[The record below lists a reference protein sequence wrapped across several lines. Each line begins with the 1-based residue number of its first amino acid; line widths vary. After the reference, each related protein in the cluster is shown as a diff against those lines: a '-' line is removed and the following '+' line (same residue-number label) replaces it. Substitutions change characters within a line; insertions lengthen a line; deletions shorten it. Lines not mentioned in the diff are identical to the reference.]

1 MLVTT
6 SCAFGAAMKT
16 LFVTSAPIEFENSR
30 WIYMDEAGFAAAS
43 LAGAIFAI
51 ETGIRGLPEP
61 AFRPESEGSTS
72 S

>member
-1 MLVTT
+1 LLVTT

-30 WIYMDEAGFAAAS
+30 WVYMDDAGFAATP
-43 LAGAIFAI
+43 LAGGICAI

-61 AFRPESEGSTS
+61 VFPA
-72 S
+72 